1 MSKSSHVNDANEIP
15 PSGERGRQR
24 KSSAQK
30 GKNVR
35 FSDELYEAADSVAEA
50 TLRSAQKQL
59 EYWAQLGRLADGML
73 SNLEAAALLSN
84 DSFISEISLFKN
96 SAPRADDIM
105 AEIQLDRANG
115 ALKAKVTQ
123 APVVYDVAEDG
134 SSIRRIDTAGNVTIG
149 SLVNGSFVEANS
161 NSNVVNER

>member
-1 MSKSSHVNDANEIP
+1 MSESSNVNHATEKS

-30 GKNVR
+30 GRNVR
-35 FSDELYEAADSVAEA
+35 LSDELYEAADSVAEA

-73 SNLEAAALLSN
+73 TNVEAAALLSN

-105 AEIQLDRANG
+105 AEIQQDRANG
-115 ALKAKVTQ
+115 ALKAKVTH
-123 APVVYDVAEDG
+123 ASVVYDVAEDG
-134 SSIRRIDTAGNVTIG
+134 LSIRRIDTAGNVTIG
-149 SLVNGSFVEANS
+149 SLVDGSFVEANS
-161 NSNVVNER
+161 NANVVNDR